1 MEPIGRIEPR
11 LREAPPV
18 ERIPPEVQERRERDE
33 QQQRRRRDEE
43 REEALEQTDEDG
55 EGHIDVLA

>member
-18 ERIPPEVQERRERDE
+18 ERIPPDVRERRERDE
-33 QQQRRRRDEE
+33 QQQRRGRDEE
-43 REEALEQTDEDG
+43 GEALEQTDEDG
-55 EGHIDVLA
+55 ESHIDVLA